1 MDWIKSNTADGECG
15 DTSAPVTQP
24 PATQPPPPTQP
35 PATQPPASTQP
46 PSSSGDW
53 MAGCG
58 YKKEVSSNKQI
69 SGYDSV
75 TGEGGFDQ
83 YFDAQQGVFTAPE
96 QGLYEVTVSGRCVVG
111 SKKQLNV
118 HLKNNNQYLQKY
130 FVVSYI
136 GKGSEEISCANTRY
150 FEFNKDDKVT
160 LEKAKGK
167 GSTKMLDM
175 VFC

>member
-1 MDWIKSNTADGECG
+1 MGTSGDSATRMCAFAQGTDSCQGDSGGPLVVVENGVYVVVGVVSYGIGCASSTPGVYARVTHYMDRIKSNTADGECG

-53 MAGCG
+53 IAGCG

-83 YFDAQQGVFTAPE
+83 YF
-96 QGLYEVTVSGRCVVG
+96 
-111 SKKQLNV
+111 
-118 HLKNNNQYLQKY
+118 
-130 FVVSYI
+130 
-136 GKGSEEISCANTRY
+136 
-150 FEFNKDDKVT
+150 
-160 LEKAKGK
+160 
-167 GSTKMLDM
+167 
-175 VFC
+175 